1 MQKKLPRVKLLSQGL
16 AENNYVSDGKIY
28 AASHLV
34 QWCKEKK
41 YPVFDLPLAGI
52 DLTYLPWN
60 DLDNVKQIATHIK
73 QINDTDLNYPVI
85 LDDKGYIAD
94 GWHRVVKA
102 LSLGL
107 RSIKAIRIQEMPRPD
122 GYEEQVKN

>member
-1 MQKKLPRVKLLSQGL
+1 MQKKLPRVKLSNQGL
-16 AENNYVSDGKIY
+16 AENNYVSEGKIY

-34 QWCKEKK
+34 QWCKEKN

-60 DLDNVKQIATHIK
+60 DLDNVKQITKHVVRILEAS
-73 QINDTDLNYPVI
+73 LSYPII

>member
-1 MQKKLPRVKLLSQGL
+1 MQKKFPKVELHNQGL

-41 YPVFDLPLAGI
+41 YPIFDLPLAGI
-52 DLTYLPWN
+52 DLNYSPWN
-60 DLDNVKQIATHIK
+60 DLDNAKNIAIHVKR
-73 QINDTDLNYPVI
+73 INKTDLNYPVI
-85 LDDKGYIAD
+85 IDDRGYIAD
-94 GWHRVVKA
+94 GWHRVIKA
-102 LSLGL
+102 LSLGM

-122 GYEEQVKN
+122 GYTNKE